1 MTQETLLNSIKSTDT
16 IMNIFMENQNR
27 FLPILDFAENILR
40 EESFLSPADREF
52 IAAFTSSL
60 NQCKFCTGSH
70 KVFAESVG
78 ANSKELN
85 DAIDGNYQDNRLKP
99 ILDYVKK
106 LTMSPSSL
114 TKSDVDN
121 VINAGFSEN
130 ELKDAIVV
138 CAAFNF
144 FNRIVE
150 GHGIQENSQTWNES
164 SEMILEFGYN
174 RKKKTKEKGETE

>member
-1 MTQETLLNSIKSTDT
+1 MTQETLLSSLKNTDT
-16 IMNIFMENQNR
+16 IMNIFMENQDR
-27 FLPILDFAENILR
+27 FMPILDFAQNILR
-40 EESFLSPADREF
+40 EDSFLSPADREF

-60 NQCKFCTGSH
+60 NKCKFCTGSH

-78 ANSKELN
+78 ANSEELEN
-85 DAIDGNYQDNRLKP
+85 ATNGNYEGHRLQA

-106 LTMSPSSL
+106 LTLSPSSL

-121 VINAGFSEN
+121 VISSGFSEN

-144 FNRIVE
+144 FNRVVE

-164 SEMILEFGYN
+164 SKMILEFGYN
-174 RKKKTKEKGETE
+174 RKKTNEKGEN